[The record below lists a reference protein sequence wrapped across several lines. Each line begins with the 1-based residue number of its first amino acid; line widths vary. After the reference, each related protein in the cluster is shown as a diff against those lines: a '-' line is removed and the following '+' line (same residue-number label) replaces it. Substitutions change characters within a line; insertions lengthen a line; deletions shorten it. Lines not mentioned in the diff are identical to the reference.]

1 MPTEKVL
8 PPALTFHALRLL
20 GDGEFHSG
28 EALARVLQC
37 SRTSVWKAL
46 QAAEG
51 WGVTLFK
58 VHGRG
63 YRLVTPVDW
72 LDPARV
78 RAQLGPHAAAL
89 QIEIVDVVD
98 STNTVL
104 LNEALAGAPSGLVVA
119 AELQTRGRG
128 RRGRAWHTGLGGA
141 LTFSLLWRFEQG
153 VRDLGGLSL
162 AVGVALVRA
171 LNALG
176 VAGVGVKWPND
187 LVWQHQKLGGVL
199 TEIEGDVMGPSAAVI
214 GIGINVAL
222 EPGTRQHIDQAATD
236 LGATGIQVER
246 SRLLGTCLA
255 HLAEV
260 LQLFAGRGF
269 APLRAEWEAAHALAG
284 RLLTVTLSDRTQ
296 QAGVAAGVADDG
308 ALLLQTDSGL
318 RRFYSGEVSVR
329 PVEKTLRSA

>member
-1 MPTEKVL
+1 MTTTLPT
-8 PPALTFHALRLL
+8 PLTFRALRLL
-20 GDGEFHSG
+20 ADGEFHSG
-28 EALARVLQC
+28 EALARSLRV
-37 SRTSVWKAL
+37 SRTTVWKAL

-72 LDPARV
+72 LDALRV
-78 RAQLGPHAAAL
+78 RQHLGAHAGAF
-89 QIEIVDVVD
+89 QVEVVEVTE

-104 LNEALAGAPSGLVVA
+104 LNEALAGAPRGLVVA

-128 RRGRAWHTGLGGA
+128 RRGRTWHTGLGGA
-141 LTFSLLWRFEQG
+141 LTFSLLWRFDQG

-162 AVGVALVRA
+162 AVSVALVRA
-171 LNALG
+171 LRALG
-176 VAGVGVKWPND
+176 VDGAAVKWPND
-187 LVWQHQKLGGVL
+187 VLWQHQKLAGVL

-214 GIGINVAL
+214 GIGINCYL
-222 EPGTRQHIDQAATD
+222 EPDIRQRIDQAVTD
-236 LGATGIQVER
+236 LAATGMHLDR
-246 SRLLGTCLA
+246 NRLLGTCLA

-260 LQLFAGRGF
+260 LQHFAAAGF
-269 APLRAEWEAAHALAG
+269 APLREEWEACN
-284 RLLTVTLSDRTQ
+284 LLSSRSVVLTLGDRSE

-329 PVEKTLRSA
+329 PAQRTLRSA